1 METAAT
7 DRFPTELID
16 DALRLLGVRRFAL
29 AVHDQSFP
37 ALPDEDVGR
46 GSPYSQGGLAF
57 LRFARRLG
65 FNTIQL
71 GPQGKT
77 FRDDPSPYNGAI
89 FSRSILSLAARTL
102 ADDNRL
108 PGLLPAKVAERLIA
122 AAQQRVRTA
131 KPDRVDQ
138 VTAWDAAEELLDTA
152 YQRFRAMRRR
162 AAGTISG
169 VVAEFQAFVTDQ
181 KAAPVDW
188 FQRDSVFEALTAA
201 SSTNDWR
208 LWGTRPGKLLPI
220 DQRLFSPQSG
230 EEEACQRRVRQI
242 LHAHQSTVERFAFGQ
257 FLLHVQHERLRDEAR
272 SLGLALFADM
282 HIGFSHQDRW
292 AWRSLFLPNY
302 LLGAPPSRTT
312 REGQPW
318 AYPVLHPH
326 KLFTLGPRAEIVPGP
341 ALQFIQARVEKLLA
355 ECDGMRI
362 DHPQGLVCPWVYRAD
377 DPDPFHA
384 VRTGARLNSSPD
396 FPDHPELAQFSL
408 VRPDQIHPDPDYP
421 RYGDEQVV
429 NLAPEQVDRYAVAL
443 DAILD
448 CAKSAGRDP
457 DAILCEVLS
466 TWPAPLK
473 AVMQRRGMGRFCVTQ
488 KADTANPR
496 DVYRPENTAPNDW
509 IMVGNHD
516 TRPLWLVVD
525 ERQGT
530 GWMRDRAT
538 LLAQRLV
545 PETGDREA
553 FVARLVTDP
562 RQFCE
567 AMFADLF
574 VGPAQNVSVFF
585 TDLLGGKEPYNEPGT
600 FGERNWTLRVPNN
613 YEAVYLQR
621 AERGEAL
628 NLLRSLALALEAK
641 SATLGDP
648 ARSLAARLR
657 GRGGAS

>member
-1 METAAT
+1 MQTAA
-7 DRFPTELID
+7 DRFQTALVD

-37 ALPDEDVGR
+37 SLPDEDVGR

-77 FRDDPSPYNGAI
+77 SRKDPSPYNGAI
-89 FSRSILSLAARTL
+89 FSRNILSLAARTL
-102 ADDNRL
+102 ATDIRL
-108 PGLLPAKVAERLIA
+108 GGLLTPGEADRLISS
-122 AAQQRVRTA
+122 AQRRLRRAGT
-131 KPDRVDQ
+131 DRVDQ
-138 VTAWDAAEELLDTA
+138 AAAWQAADELLDAA
-152 YQRFRAMRRR
+152 YQRFRESGR
-162 AAGTISG
+162 AGASTVSA
-169 VVAEFQAFVTDQ
+169 VAADFDAFVAAQ
-181 KAAPVDW
+181 KSAPVDW
-188 FQRDSVFEALTAA
+188 FQRDCVFEALSAA
-201 SSTNDWR
+201 AHTDDWR
-208 LWGTRPGKLLPI
+208 LWGMRDDGLLPV
-220 DQRLFSPQSG
+220 DQRLFFPQDG
-230 EEEACQRRVRQI
+230 EEGLCQRRVHQV
-242 LHAHQSTVERFAFGQ
+242 LQDHQSTVERFAFGQ
-257 FLLHVQHERLRDEAR
+257 FLLHVQHERLREAAR
-272 SLGLALFADM
+272 GLGLSLLADM
-282 HIGFSHQDRW
+282 HIGFSHQDQW
-292 AWRSLFLPNY
+292 AWRSLFLTNY

-341 ALQFIQARVEKLLA
+341 ALKFIQARVGKLLT
-355 ECDGMRI
+355 ECDGIRI

-384 VRTGARLNSSPD
+384 VCHGARLNSSPN
-396 FPDHPELAQFSL
+396 FPDHSDLAQFSL
-408 VRPDQIHPDPDYP
+408 VRPDQLNPDPEYP

-429 NLAPEQVDRYAVAL
+429 DLTPEQVDRYAVAL

-457 DAILCEVLS
+457 DDILCEVLS

-488 KADTANPR
+488 KADPANPR
-496 DVYRPENTAPNDW
+496 DVYRPENTSPNDW

-516 TRPLWLVVD
+516 TKPLWLVVK
-525 ERQGT
+525 ERKAT
-530 GWMRDRAT
+530 GWLRDRAT

-545 PETGDREA
+545 PESGDREA
-553 FVARLVTDP
+553 FVARLAADP

-600 FGERNWTLRVPNN
+600 FGERNWTLRVSND
-613 YEAVYLQR
+613 YEMLYFDR
-621 AERGEAL
+621 AARGEAF
-628 NLLRSLALALEAK
+628 NIHRSLALALETK
-641 SATLGDP
+641 SSVLGAQ

-657 GRGGAS
+657 GVTGH

>member
-1 METAAT
+1 MATAGKFQT
-7 DRFPTELID
+7 PLVD
-16 DALRLLGVRRFAL
+16 DALRMLGVRRFAL

-37 ALPDEDVGR
+37 SLPDEDVGR

-77 FRDDPSPYNGAI
+77 SRKDPSPYNGAI

-102 ADDNRL
+102 ASDSRL
-108 PGLLPAKVAERLIA
+108 SGLLPPSEADRLISS
-122 AAQQRVRTA
+122 AQWRARRAGTA
-131 KPDRVDQ
+131 RVDQ
-138 VTAWDAAEELLDTA
+138 AAAWETADELLEA
-152 YQRFRAMRRR
+152 VYQRFRGVGHSGG
-162 AAGTISG
+162 AAVSG
-169 VVAEFQAFVTDQ
+169 VSSEFEAFVAAQ
-181 KAAPVDW
+181 KSAPVDW
-188 FQRDSVFEALTAA
+188 FRRDCVFEALSAA
-201 SSTNDWR
+201 ADDDDWR
-208 LWGTRPGKLLPI
+208 VWGTQGGGLLPI
-220 DQRLFSPQSG
+220 DQRLFLPQSD
-230 EEEACQRRVRQI
+230 EEDLCRRRVRQV
-242 LHAHQSTVERFAFGQ
+242 LQNHQSTVERFAFGQ
-257 FLLHVQHERLRDEAR
+257 FLLHLQHERMREEAR
-272 SLGLALFADM
+272 SLGLSLLADM
-282 HIGFSHQDRW
+282 HIGFSHQDQW

-312 REGQPW
+312 RQGQPW

-326 KLFTLGPRAEIVPGP
+326 KLFTLGPRAEIAAGE
-341 ALQFIQARVEKLLA
+341 ALKFVQARVQKLLA
-355 ECDGMRI
+355 ECDGIRI

-384 VRTGARLNSSPD
+384 VCHGARLNSSPN
-396 FPDHPELAQFSL
+396 FPDHPELAAFSL
-408 VRPDQIHPDPDYP
+408 VRPDQLHPDPGYP
-421 RYGDEQVV
+421 RYGDDQVV
-429 NLAPEQVDRYAVAL
+429 EMSPEQVERYAVAL

-457 DAILCEVLS
+457 DDILCEVLS

-488 KADTANPR
+488 KADPANPR
-496 DVYRPENTAPNDW
+496 DVYRPENTSPNDW

-516 TRPLWLVVD
+516 TKPLWLVVD
-525 ERQGT
+525 ERKAT

-545 PETGDREA
+545 TEPGDREA
-553 FVARLVTDP
+553 FVASLAADP

-600 FGERNWTLRVPNN
+600 FGERNWTLRVPND
-613 YEAVYLQR
+613 YETLYVDLAS
-621 AERGEAL
+621 RGEAF
-628 NLLRSLALALEAK
+628 NIHRSLALALETR
-641 SATLGDP
+641 SSVLGDQ

-657 GRGGAS
+657 GVTGP